1 MKITTLNGGI
11 IFKFN
16 ESISFQV
23 HCNPQKKWAT
33 IRRYFQKG
41 GDEYGNNAVCSRINM
56 KSYVRSFAVLGKM
69 VQDEDAK
76 K

>member
-1 MKITTLNGGI
+1 MNLFHSKYIVTR
-11 IFKFN
+11 K
-16 ESISFQV
+16 
-23 HCNPQKKWAT
+23 KKWAT

-69 VQDEDAK
+69 LQDKEAK